1 MKLKK
6 IASLALAGIMAV
18 SMLAACGEGTNNSN
32 SGSSSS
38 QPTTASV
45 VSTVKNAIADKN
57 GDLVITVEENTAL
70 NNAMKKY
77 NENNQNLYTQV
88 VEATVRDN
96 VLNLVFTADH
106 FTNDHQLLD
115 STDMNNFKNAFTGNG
130 QTFWRYAVVS
140 NGAGASVDSV
150 RTLAANQIAESMK
163 GLENVVVSANTTVN
177 IDYTMYVYEGSMVTN
192 DNKTEPYVVAVLKG
206 TSKTNV

>member
-18 SMLAACGEGTNNSN
+18 SMLTACGEGTNNGN

-57 GDLVITVEENTAL
+57 SDLVITVEENTAL
-70 NNAMKKY
+70 NNAMKKF
-77 NENNQNLYTQV
+77 NEDNTKLYPQV
-88 VEATVRDN
+88 GETTVRDN
-96 VLNLVFTADH
+96 VLDDVFGNLENAHRMLNPD
-106 FTNDHQLLD
+106 N
-115 STDMNNFKNAFTGNG
+115 MENFVNSLMAKENTLY
-130 QTFWRYAVVS
+130 RYAVVS
-140 NGAGASVDSV
+140 NGAGSSADSV
-150 RTLAANQIAESMK
+150 RTLAANAIAESMK
-163 GLENVVVSANTTVN
+163 DLQNVVDTGSKTIN
-177 IDYTMYVYEGSMVTN
+177 ISYTMYVYEDSMVTN
-192 DNKTEPYVVAVLKG
+192 DNKTEPYVVAVLKA

>member
-18 SMLAACGEGTNNSN
+18 SMLTACGEGTGNGN

-70 NNAMKKY
+70 NNAMKKF
-77 NENNQNLYTQV
+77 NEDNTNLYPQV
-88 VEATVRDN
+88 DEATVRNN
-96 VLNLVFTADH
+96 VLNDVFTSITFYDAH
-106 FTNDHQLLD
+106 RLLNPD
-115 STDMNNFKNAFTGNG
+115 NVTDLVAGLTAKDVTGY
-130 QTFWRYAVVS
+130 RYAVVS
-140 NGAGASVDSV
+140 NG
-150 RTLAANQIAESMK
+150 
-163 GLENVVVSANTTVN
+163 VSLCSRFQWRWRF
-177 IDYTMYVYEGSMVTN
+177 G
-192 DNKTEPYVVAVLKG
+192 
-206 TSKTNV
+206 